1 MDSKLKIYLRGLG
14 IGIMVT
20 ALILAIT
27 NLNKNNKGM
36 TDAEVIARAQELGMV
51 SSNSYSLTDAEGD
64 REAAGQ
70 STVNENDSNS
80 AGTEIPDADNADTD
94 NTDTSAA
101 DNAGTDNTDA
111 SATDN
116 AGAGNTDAPATDNAG
131 ADNTDT
137 SATDNAGADNTDASV
152 TDNAGAGNTDTSA
165 TNNSDTDNN
174 AADTTANTDSS
185 SDSTTGEAVSIT
197 VTAGSGSETLAAS
210 LLRAGLIEDSKDFN
224 TYMVNNGYSTKIRVG
239 TFSIPMGSTYEEI
252 CKIVTGTKQ

>member
-94 NTDTSAA
+94 NIDTSAA

-116 AGAGNTDAPATDNAG
+116 AGA
-131 ADNTDT
+131 
-137 SATDNAGADNTDASV
+137 DNTDASA

-174 AADTTANTDSS
+174 STDTTANTDSS

>member
-70 STVNENDSNS
+70 GAVNENDSNS

-94 NTDTSAA
+94 NTDTSA
-101 DNAGTDNTDA
+101 
-111 SATDN
+111 
-116 AGAGNTDAPATDNAG
+116 TDNAG

-137 SATDNAGADNTDASV
+137 SATANAGTDNTDTSATDNVGADNTDASA

-174 AADTTANTDSS
+174 ATDTTANTDSS

-252 CKIVTGTKQ
+252 CKIVTGTK